1 MYIDSIRQ
9 EIYKMSTTDAV
20 NIINTIILEENII
33 EVVPK
38 KPKTKEKPARK
49 KLDAFT
55 YTDYVNTNIIMK
67 SYTIPILKEVCKAQR
82 LHYSGKKGVLIERIT
97 TFFER
102 ITNAIIV
109 QKYIRRQ
116 FVKKLTK
123 LNREFN
129 EQRNACTNATD
140 FSTMEPLNEISNEYF
155 YCYTDIDKFVY
166 GFDITSLIAML
177 RKSRK
182 LFNPYTRTP
191 FTKSHKNEIINVY
204 NLSLLVYRE
213 MRETNEPYIMN
224 IQNNN
229 RLNQNRYRNLIH
241 RISSQLIDNNN
252 REVSSYLNYRPLEN
266 IETIPNTYHDQ
277 YQELVNMRQ
286 RPIDDRITSL
296 FIEID
301 NLGNYTDQSWFTNL
315 SHMQYAQLYRCF
327 YDIWNFRGQI
337 SYEMKND
344 ICPVHGPFDGI
355 FPNSVRHMDLSTSA
369 LKTACLIVFEN
380 LVYSGINVEIRKI
393 GTLLALTSLT
403 VISPHART
411 ALPWLYESMI
421 Y

>member
-1 MYIDSIRQ
+1 
-9 EIYKMSTTDAV
+9 MSTTDPAD
-20 NIINTIILEENII
+20 IINTIILEENII
-33 EVVPK
+33 VAIPK
-38 KPKTKEKPARK
+38 KTKKKEKTVRN
-49 KLDAFT
+49 KLQAFT

-67 SYTIPILKEVCKAQR
+67 SYTIPILKEVCKAQN
-82 LHYSGKKGVLIERIT
+82 LHYSGNKGVLIERIT
-97 TFFER
+97 KFFER

-109 QKYIRRQ
+109 QKYTRRQ
-116 FVKKLTK
+116 FVKKIINK
-123 LNREFN
+123 NHEFN
-129 EQRNACTNATD
+129 EQRNKCTNVTD

-177 RKSRK
+177 RKTRK

-191 FTKSHKNEIINVY
+191 FTKRNKNEIINLY

-213 MRETNEPYIMN
+213 MRETNEPYITD

-229 RLNQNRYRNLIH
+229 RRNLPRYRNLIH
-241 RISSQLIDNNN
+241 RISNQLINYDN
-252 REVSSYLNYRPLEN
+252 REVSSYLNYRPIGN
-266 IETIPNTYHDQ
+266 IETIPPVYHEQ

-301 NLGNYTDQSWFTNL
+301 SLGNYTDQSWFTNL
-315 SHMQYAQLYRCF
+315 SHIQYAQLYRCF

-393 GTLLALTSLT
+393 GTLLALTSIT
-403 VISPHART
+403 VISPRART

>member
-1 MYIDSIRQ
+1 
-9 EIYKMSTTDAV
+9 MSTTDPV
-20 NIINTIILEENII
+20 NILLNTITLEENII
-33 EVVPK
+33 VAIPK
-38 KPKTKEKPARK
+38 KTKKKVKPARK

-67 SYTIPILKEVCKAQR
+67 SYTIPILKEVCKAQN

-109 QKYIRRQ
+109 QKYTRRQ
-116 FVKKLTK
+116 FVKRIINK
-123 LNREFN
+123 NHEFN
-129 EQRNACTNATD
+129 EQRNKCTNVTD

-177 RKSRK
+177 RKTRK
-182 LFNPYTRTP
+182 LFNPYTRNP
-191 FTKSHKNEIINVY
+191 FTKRHKNEIINLY

-213 MRETNEPYIMN
+213 MRETNEPYITD

-229 RLNQNRYRNLIH
+229 RRNQPRYRNLIH
-241 RISSQLIDNNN
+241 RISNQLINSDN
-252 REVSSYLNYRPLEN
+252 REVSSYLNYRPIGN
-266 IETIPNTYHDQ
+266 IETIPPVYHEQ

-301 NLGNYTDQSWFTNL
+301 SLGNYTDQSWFTNL
-315 SHMQYAQLYRCF
+315 SHIQYAQLYRCF

-393 GTLLALTSLT
+393 GTLLALTSIT
-403 VISPHART
+403 VISPRART

>member
-1 MYIDSIRQ
+1 
-9 EIYKMSTTDAV
+9 MSTTDPA
-20 NIINTIILEENII
+20 NILLNTITLEENII
-33 EVVPK
+33 VAIPK
-38 KPKTKEKPARK
+38 QMKKKVNPARK
-49 KLDAFT
+49 KLDVFT

-67 SYTIPILKEVCKAQR
+67 SYTIPILKEVCKSQN
-82 LHYSGKKGVLIERIT
+82 LHYSGNKGVLIERIT
-97 TFFER
+97 KFFER

-109 QKYIRRQ
+109 QKYTRRQ
-116 FVKKLTK
+116 FVKRIINK
-123 LNREFN
+123 NHEFN
-129 EQRNACTNATD
+129 EQRNKCTNVTD
-140 FSTMEPLNEISNEYF
+140 FSTMDPLNEISNEYF

-177 RKSRK
+177 RKTRK

-191 FTKSHKNEIINVY
+191 FTKRNKNEIINLY

-213 MRETNEPYIMN
+213 MRETNEPYITD

-229 RLNQNRYRNLIH
+229 RRNLPRYRNLIH
-241 RISSQLIDNNN
+241 RISNQLINYDN
-252 REVSSYLNYRPLEN
+252 REVSSYLNYRPIGN
-266 IETIPNTYHDQ
+266 IETIPPVYHEQ

-301 NLGNYTDQSWFTNL
+301 SLGNYTDQSWFTNL
-315 SHMQYAQLYRCF
+315 SHIQYAQLYRCF

-393 GTLLALTSLT
+393 GTLLALTSIT